1 MLLWRY
7 NVSEIINVQVHV
19 IKRIDDTAMQILIDH
34 LSIHDLFP
42 NCLIQAAYGGAM
54 NCSAGNFL

>member
-1 MLLWRY
+1 M
-7 NVSEIINVQVHV
+7 SEIINVQVHV